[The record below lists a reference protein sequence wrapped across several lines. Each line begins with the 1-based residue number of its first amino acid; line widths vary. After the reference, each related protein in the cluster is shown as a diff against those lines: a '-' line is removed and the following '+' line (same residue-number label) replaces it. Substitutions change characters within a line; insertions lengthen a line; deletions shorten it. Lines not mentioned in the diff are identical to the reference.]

1 MESRTKHGVRNIS
14 AGLFNKFLLM
24 VLPFITRTILNSTL
38 GSEYLGLSSLFT
50 SILTV
55 LNLTE
60 LGFGSALVYSMYR
73 PVSEGNNVKVGALL
87 RVYKRV
93 YTIIGLV
100 VLLMGILATPFVPM
114 LIEGDMPRDTN
125 VYILYLIYV
134 SNTAVSYLLFAY
146 KRALLLAYQRY
157 DIATNV
163 NTVVNGLLC
172 IVQSI
177 VLLLFRNYYIYIV
190 FLPICTIL
198 ENLLTTRAAN
208 KCFPAI
214 KCEGEISK
222 EEKGEIKNHIKGLA
236 LQNICSASR
245 NALDSIAISMYLGL
259 HTTAV
264 YNNYFY
270 IMNAVH
276 AILYQ
281 IPNALRATVGNQIVT
296 QSQKD
301 NYKMFNS
308 MTILYQW
315 ISGWCLCCLMCL
327 YQPFMEIWMGKG
339 MLLPLTTVILFGVYF
354 FELCMSDIIAL
365 YKDGA
370 GLWWHGKYRT
380 IIEAVANLILNF
392 TLGYFW
398 GINGIL
404 IATIV
409 TMTLIGHG
417 YGGYIVFRYYFSEE
431 RYSSYVTEQLK
442 YFAISAFV
450 CAVTY
455 CTCMWIPLQGILCL
469 LVRGGICAII
479 PNVLF
484 FVILR
489 KHRYFY
495 DAMELVKNILGTYI
509 FDKFKKK

>member
-1 MESRTKHGVRNIS
+1 MESRTKYGVRNIS

-50 SILTV
+50 SVLTI

-73 PVSEGNNVKVGALL
+73 PVSQGNEAKVSALL
-87 RVYKRV
+87 KVYKKV
-93 YTIIGLV
+93 YMIVGIIVLLIGGLV
-100 VLLMGILATPFVPM
+100 TPFVPM
-114 LIEGDMPRDTN
+114 LIEGNIPCDTN
-125 VYILYLIYV
+125 IYILYLIYV
-134 SNTAVSYLLFAY
+134 GNTAVSYLFFAY
-146 KRALLLAYQRY
+146 KRSLLLAYQRY

-163 NTVVNGLLC
+163 NTVVNGLLYA
-172 IVQSI
+172 VQSV
-177 VLLLFRNYYIYIV
+177 VLLLFRNYYVYIII
-190 FLPICTIL
+190 LPICTIA

-208 KCFPAI
+208 KYFPTI
-214 KCEGEISK
+214 KCGGEISK
-222 EEKGEIKNHIKGLA
+222 EEKGEIRNHIKGLA

-245 NALDSIAISMYLGL
+245 NALNSIAISMYLGL
-259 HTTAV
+259 HTTAI

-281 IPNALRATVGNQIVT
+281 IPNALRATVGNQIVS

-308 MTILYQW
+308 MTMLYQW

-339 MLLPLTTVILFGVYF
+339 MLLPLSTVILFGVFF
-354 FELCMSDIIAL
+354 FELCMSDIISL

-370 GLWWHGKYRT
+370 GLWWYGRYRT
-380 IIEAVANLILNF
+380 IMEAIANLILNF
-392 TLGYFW
+392 ALGYFW

-417 YGGYIVFRYYFSEE
+417 YGGYIVFCHYFSEE
-431 RYSSYVTEQLK
+431 SYSRYVVEQLK
-442 YFAISAFV
+442 YFAISVSV
-450 CAVTY
+450 CVATY
-455 CTCMWIPLQGILCL
+455 CVCVWIPLQGILCL
-469 LVRGGICAII
+469 LVRGGICVVV

-484 FVILR
+484 FLILR
-489 KHRYFY
+489 KHHYFHN
-495 DAMELVKNILGTYI
+495 AMELVRNIFGNSL
-509 FDKFKKK
+509 FDRFMKK